1 MASPPPSSPLFRLS
15 GSSSCSSTL
24 IMTPAPG
31 PLPMLVHR
39 GPAPKG
45 HLQPH
50 VSNLPRRRRAP
61 PVPVST
67 TLRISAPPAPS
78 TSRSRSSPS
87 PAAGNSTS
95 TSYAPSPIQ
104 LPSLPFPISASGG
117 PQLREYDSYEREYEH
132 EYLMMKQAQHQG
144 TGPAHANVPRRAK
157 VLTAAQVRARRRR
170 ERGMQELGRASGVFV
185 AFESASAEDINEDRE
200 EFGAVVRI
208 QTSSAGGETSC
219 EEETGKV
226 LRLVVARDARDDGD
240 TLCAACAFVGKH
252 REGGSRVLV
261 TTPRERAVDALSVG
275 VCCATTISPD
285 PEQVNSNRDTDMD
298 AEEDVH
304 QLLVRWHDLPA
315 DDRDEDDEDGDHGG
329 GLRDE
334 WRGLLSRD
342 GIEYLAAALFPAPP
356 SPSPSNSTPP
366 SPSPSSSSPFSSPSP
381 FSFPSPSSS
390 SSSSS
395 PPSSPPPASPSVLHN
410 PPRPID
416 TADA

>member
-1 MASPPPSSPLFRLS
+1 
-15 GSSSCSSTL
+15 
-24 IMTPAPG
+24 
-31 PLPMLVHR
+31 
-39 GPAPKG
+39 
-45 HLQPH
+45 
-50 VSNLPRRRRAP
+50 
-61 PVPVST
+61 
-67 TLRISAPPAPS
+67 
-78 TSRSRSSPS
+78 
-87 PAAGNSTS
+87 
-95 TSYAPSPIQ
+95 
-104 LPSLPFPISASGG
+104 
-117 PQLREYDSYEREYEH
+117 
-132 EYLMMKQAQHQG
+132 MMKQAQYEG

-208 QTSSAGGETSC
+208 QASSAGGETWC

-226 LRLVVARDARDDGD
+226 LRLVVARGARDDGVPC
-240 TLCAACAFVGKH
+240 LEPAQLRAACAFVGKH
-252 REGGSRVLV
+252 REGGSRVLI

-285 PEQVNSNRDTDMD
+285 LEQVNSNGDIDMD

-304 QLLVRWHDLPA
+304 QLLVRWHDLPT
-315 DDRDEDDEDGDHGG
+315 DDRDEDEDGDHGG

-356 SPSPSNSTPP
+356 CPCPSPSTSTPP
-366 SPSPSSSSPFSSPSP
+366 SPSPFSSPSP
-381 FSFPSPSSS
+381 FFFPSPS

-395 PPSSPPPASPSVLHN
+395 PPSSPPPASSSMLHD